1 MCVTFRCFLYLT
13 REILLNATFWG
24 NGCETQ
30 LAGLELPP
38 AFRGRCRGQQRPRAH
53 STTGGGLG
61 SGELAPRGRLALT
74 ALAPAVPRS
83 GARSWPPGQ
92 TPRTLLSKI
101 AASPGAPRGTDVS
114 GGPVV
119 GAMMTE
125 MAAFSRLPQG
135 PSLSLSV
142 TSELCGR
149 ERSSHAAENQMPPPV
164 IALLTLGSL
173 PGFPTRVFKR
183 EGLGFHGAHPT
194 LGASGL
200 GAAC

>member
-1 MCVTFRCFLYLT
+1 MQLSGEMAARHSSQDWSCP
-13 REILLNATFWG
+13 LLSAAAVGRSRGHAPT
-24 NGCETQ
+24 
-30 LAGLELPP
+30 APP
-38 AFRGRCRGQQRPRAH
+38 AGAWAAGGWPPGGRP
-53 STTGGGLG
+53 
-61 SGELAPRGRLALT
+61 ALT

-101 AASPGAPRGTDVS
+101 ATSPGAPRGTDVS

-142 TSELCGR
+142 TSELRGR
-149 ERSSHAAENQMPPPV
+149 ERSSHAAENQMSPPV

>member
-24 NGCETQ
+24 NGCETHSSQ
-30 LAGLELPP
+30 DWSCLLLSAAAVGRSRGHAPTAPP
-38 AFRGRCRGQQRPRAH
+38 AGAWA
-53 STTGGGLG
+53 GG
-61 SGELAPRGRLALT
+61 LAPRGRLALT

-101 AASPGAPRGTDVS
+101 AASPGVPRGTDVS

-142 TSELCGR
+142 TSELRGR

>member
-1 MCVTFRCFLYLT
+1 M
-13 REILLNATFWG
+13 
-24 NGCETQ
+24 Q
-30 LAGLELPP
+30 L
-38 AFRGRCRGQQRPRAH
+38 
-53 STTGGGLG
+53 
-61 SGELAPRGRLALT
+61 SGEMAARHTARRTGAASCFPRPPWGAAEATRPQHHGRELGQGGWPPGGRPALT

-83 GARSWPPGQ
+83 GARSWPPSQ

-101 AASPGAPRGTDVS
+101 AASPGVPRGTDVS

-142 TSELCGR
+142 TSELRGR

-194 LGASGL
+194 LRASGL